1 MRILH
6 VTDCFPPRLGG
17 IETQVETLIQ
27 QQKSRGHEIQVLT
40 LTTGSELA
48 GVTRLPAQIEKGALI
63 RFGSRRGVKNTVREF
78 APDLIHAHVGSGAWL
93 GWAAVRVAQQKNIPI
108 VLTVHSIWGNL
119 ARLLYR
125 NRLTKNTH
133 LQVVAVSRQAL
144 RSLRLHERAHII
156 ANGLDIDYPAAEF
169 PKRKDITF
177 ITASRLVQR
186 KRLLELVD
194 IFARLHSKFP
204 NVYIHLKIAG
214 EGPMRSR
221 ILRKIQKH
229 GVTNVELLG
238 RLSRSDLHKEYAQSH
253 AYIQLSKLEAFG
265 LAAAEAQAHRLGV
278 IGLKESGIADFV
290 EHQIDGFLGSGDY
303 EIEQFLESV
312 IQEPEILLNFSNN
325 VDVRNKPYRWDVV
338 LSQYEE
344 LYKRCVGEV

>member
-27 QQKSRGHEIQVLT
+27 QQMNRGHEIQVLT
-40 LTTGSELA
+40 LTSGFEMP
-48 GVTRLPAQIEKGALI
+48 GVKRLSAHIERGALI
-63 RFGSRRGVKNTVREF
+63 RFGSRRGVKNAVLEF

-93 GWAAVRVAQQKNIPI
+93 GWAAVNVAQRENIPV
-108 VLTVHSIWGNL
+108 VLTVHSIWGGL
-119 ARLLYR
+119 ARLLYQ

-144 RSLRLHERAHII
+144 RSLRLHESAHII
-156 ANGLDIDYPAAEF
+156 ANGLDIDYPMAQI
-169 PKRKDITF
+169 PKRKEITF

-186 KRLLELVD
+186 KRLLKLVE
-194 IFARLHSKFP
+194 IFARIQSKYP
-204 NVYIHLKIAG
+204 SANIHLKIAG

-221 ILRKIQKH
+221 IERKIQKR

-238 RLSRSDLHKEYAQSH
+238 RLSRTDLHKEYAQSH

-265 LAAAEAQAHRLGV
+265 LAAAEAQVHQLGV

-290 EHQIDGFLGSGDY
+290 EHQIDGFLGSGDD
-303 EIEQFLESV
+303 EIEQFLEKV
-312 IQEPEILLNFSNN
+312 IHDPAILFNFSNN
-325 VDVRNKPYRWDVV
+325 VDMRNKPYRWDLV
-338 LSQYEE
+338 LERYED
-344 LYKRCVGEV
+344 LYKQCVGEV

>member
-27 QQKSRGHEIQVLT
+27 QQMNHWYEIQVLT
-40 LTTGSELA
+40 LTSGIETP
-48 GVTRLPAQIEKGALI
+48 GVKRLPAHIEKGALI
-63 RFGSRRGVKNTVREF
+63 RFGSRRGVKNAVLEF

-93 GWAAVRVAQQKNIPI
+93 GWAAVNVAQRENIPV
-108 VLTVHSIWGNL
+108 VLTVHSIWGSL

-144 RSLRLHERAHII
+144 RSLRLDENAQII
-156 ANGLDIDYPAAEF
+156 ANGLDIDFPATQI
-169 PKRKDITF
+169 PKRKVITF

-194 IFARLHSKFP
+194 IFTRLQSKFP
-204 NVYIHLKIAG
+204 NANIQLKIAG
-214 EGPMRSR
+214 EGRMRPR
-221 ILRKIQKH
+221 ILRKIQKS
-229 GVTNVELLG
+229 GVANVELLG
-238 RLSRSDLHKEYAQSH
+238 RLSRNDLHKEFAQSH

-265 LAAAEAQAHRLGV
+265 LAAAEAQAHQLGV

-290 EHQIDGFLGSGDY
+290 EHQVDGFLGKSDD

-312 IQEPEILLNFSNN
+312 IQEPEILRNFSNN
-325 VDVRNKPYRWDVV
+325 VDVRNKPYRWDSV
-338 LSQYEE
+338 LKQYEE